1 MKKLIKATVA
11 ASLIFAVSG
20 LGLSVQAADE
30 APTAPQTITQAEAI
44 KELVNLLGLYAF
56 LPPNPSLTQCHA
68 ALTAQGVAPIGGWLA
83 ENMNKELTTGDF
95 AVVLAKA
102 LGLKV
107 AADQMDNQQAY
118 VDALAEQGIA
128 VETYAAGKEE
138 VKTLQEL
145 VAAGIAGSSSDSDP
159 VSQRDIVGQPDEET
173 LGGDASPAPAAS
185 PVVKPP
191 VIDLPVTVEGFRRA
205 IARVVTPA
213 TQSPTTPN

>member
-30 APTAPQTITQAEAI
+30 APAAPQTITQAEAI

-56 LPPNPSLTQCHA
+56 LPANPSLTQCTA
-68 ALTAQGVAPIGGWLA
+68 ALTAQGISPIGGWLA
-83 ENMNKELTTGDF
+83 ENMAKELTTGDF

-107 AADQMDNQQAY
+107 AADQLDNQQAY

-138 VKTLQEL
+138 VKALQEL
-145 VAAGIAGSSSDSDP
+145 VAAGVVGSTVSSDP
-159 VSQRDIVGQPDEET
+159 VSQRDIIGQPDEET
-173 LGGDASPAPAAS
+173 LGGDVSVEMTTSAVS
-185 PVVKPP
+185 VPP
-191 VIDLPVTVEGFRRA
+191 VTDLPVTVEGFRSA
-205 IARVVTPA
+205 IARVVTPT